1 MKVYEI
7 NGEFGIDRLK
17 ASDRP
22 IPVPRSN
29 EVLIKM
35 HAVSLNARDLGVID
49 GFYNPNLN
57 TPLIPVSDGVGEVVS
72 LGENSNKFKIGDRV
86 SGIFTQSWITGEP
99 TQQNWV
105 STLGSPL
112 NGLLAEFVVLPEEG
126 LVHVPDRLTD
136 IEAATLPCAGVT
148 AWHALIEE
156 GKIKVG
162 DTVVIQGTGG
172 VSLFALQFAKLYGA
186 TVIVTSSS
194 EEKLNRAKE
203 IGADFGINYKQT
215 PEWDKAVLAL
225 TEGRGADHIVD
236 LGGSATLNRSISA
249 LRVGG
254 HISMIG
260 GLSGFRVEGFDII
273 PAIVRKA
280 RLQAIN
286 VGSRD
291 MFEAM
296 NFAIEHSELH
306 PIVDSVYPFER
317 AVDALQYLTNG
328 SYFGKVVISFKH

>member
-156 GKIKVG
+156 GKIKAG
-162 DTVVIQGTGG
+162 DTVVVQGTGG

-194 EEKLNRAKE
+194 DEKLNRAKE

-254 HISMIG
+254 HISMVG

-296 NFAIEHSELH
+296 NFAIEHSGLH

-317 AVDALQYLTNG
+317 SVDALQYLTKG